1 MTVILDYELIALI
14 KEVKRT
20 LNTRQQR
27 KKNESRPP
35 RAARGLKIALLAVD
49 AERAPRG
56 A

>member
-1 MTVILDYELIALI
+1 MTVTRDYELIALI
-14 KEVKRT
+14 TEVKRT
-20 LNTRQQR
+20 PNTRQQP